1 MASLSVTALINE
13 LIEKLHRVHVKL
25 YPNYLK
31 DVEGTFVARTERENM
46 LTVLD
51 LAASLK
57 NRAGFTGNVADLLDY
72 HEQLMAEMKYQL
84 CDGFAVNLGPV
95 SIHPR
100 VGGTWEHPNEAAD
113 REKHPVTFRTRI
125 RAELSR
131 MAQAITLVCDGQAE
145 VAAYIDEV
153 QDVASGTVNE
163 TLTSGGAVVITG
175 HRIKVEGTKP
185 GVGIAITGT
194 RAGGT
199 PYTNMILPPYV
210 ENTASKVI
218 AILPA
223 GIPEGTFRIRITTQ
237 FTGGSS
243 LLKDVRMIES
253 APLTVGSPTQSGE
266 TPAGEDAAPG
276 AV

>member
-1 MASLSVTALINE
+1 MASASATALINE
-13 LIEKLHRVHVKL
+13 LVEKLHRVHVKL

-31 DVEGTFVARTERENM
+31 DVEGAFVARTEHENM
-46 LTVLD
+46 LTIHD

-72 HEQLMAEMKYQL
+72 HEQLMAELKYQL

-113 REKHPVTFRTRI
+113 REKHPITFRTRV

-145 VAAYIDEV
+145 DTAYIDEV
-153 QDVASGTVNE
+153 QDVKTGTENE
-163 TLTSGGAVVITG
+163 TLSSGGAVVITG
-175 HRIKVEGTKP
+175 HKIKVAGDKP
-185 GVGIAITGT
+185 GVGITITGT

-199 PYTNMILPPYV
+199 PYTNAILPPYV
-210 ENTASKVI
+210 ENTTSKVI

-223 GIPEGTFRIRITTQ
+223 GIPEGTFKIRIITQ
-237 FTGGSS
+237 YAGSGT
-243 LLKDVRMIES
+243 LLKDVRILES
-253 APLTVGSPTQSGE
+253 APLVVGSPTQGGDI
-266 TPAGEDAAPG
+266 PAGEG
-276 AV
+276 A